1 MTCQESVQFTYD
13 TSDSS
18 QELGKKPNS
27 QVDRASGVTSEQ
39 LSQPKS
45 VVKKSK

>member
-1 MTCQESVQFTYD
+1 MTCQESVQVTYD

-27 QVDRASGVTSEQ
+27 QVDRDNEVTSEQ
-39 LSQPKS
+39 LFQPKS
-45 VVKKSK
+45 GVKKSR